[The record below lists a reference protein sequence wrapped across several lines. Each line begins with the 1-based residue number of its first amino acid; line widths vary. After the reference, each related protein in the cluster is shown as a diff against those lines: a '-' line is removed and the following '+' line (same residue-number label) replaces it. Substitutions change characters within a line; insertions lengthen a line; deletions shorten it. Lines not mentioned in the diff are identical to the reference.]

1 MVDSVR
7 SKLKIV
13 KIVLWSILGAIL
25 LFVLIVVG
33 CLLVDKYIKKSPVP
47 MFAGYG
53 PMIVITGSMS
63 STINK
68 GDLIIIKRFDEYKI
82 TDVVTFVMDDGR
94 VVTHRI
100 VNYADKEAGTFI
112 TMGDFN
118 DDIDQLID
126 PPVSADQIYGKVVAT
141 IPHVGLFFDWVL
153 HDYGI
158 IYIVAILAAIVAGVY
173 FWNVTKPD
181 PEECAEASAENSA
194 DTSKDGAQTEGSSDL
209 PEEDKKEDNKE

>member
-25 LFVLIVVG
+25 LFVLIVMG
-33 CLLVDKYIKKSPVP
+33 SLLVEKYVKKSPVP

-53 PMIVITGSMS
+53 SMIVITGSMS

-82 TDVVTFVMDDGR
+82 TDVVTYVMDNGT
-94 VVTHRI
+94 VVTHRL
-100 VNYADKEAGTFI
+100 VNFADKEAGTFI
-112 TMGDFN
+112 TKGDAN
-118 DDIDQLID
+118 DPTDQEAGD

-158 IYIVAILAAIVAGVY
+158 VYIISLLAVVVAGA
-173 FWNVTKPD
+173 FFLNMLKSD
-181 PEECAEASAENSA
+181 PEEKAAEASAEASAENPAEVSEASA
-194 DTSKDGAQTEGSSDL
+194 EPQKANTEN
-209 PEEDKKEDNKE
+209 PTDK